1 VIPAAQLG
9 LLGLGLRAGHVVV
22 GTSGVRD
29 GLRRGDLA
37 LVIFAEDRS
46 TRTNE
51 KVIRL
56 AAARGVPLLEGPRAD
71 ELGRRL
77 GRDTVQA
84 VGIKDPK
91 LAAGIFKAQETQD
104 HQEAE

>member
-1 VIPAAQLG
+1 VIPPGRLG
-9 LLGLGLRAGHVVV
+9 LLGLGLRAGKVVV

-37 LVIFAEDRS
+37 LVIFAEDHS
-46 TRTNE
+46 ARTGE

-56 AAARGVPLLEGPRAD
+56 AEARGVPVLQGPPAG

-91 LAAGIFKAQETQD
+91 LAAGLCG
-104 HQEAE
+104 AE